1 MYTIKLINTIIHDER
16 TVFVGNP
23 ILNRKLNKA
32 GTLTFTIYDDNPG
45 YNLVL
50 PRMSLVYVYR
60 QGTKPENILWSGVV
74 LTYNINTYGG
84 KEVTCEGT
92 MALLNDVSCSVEP
105 YGTDEHNLDGYL
117 RHSLVTYH
125 NRAIA
130 GDSSRRLAIYFPEQ
144 DYVGKMHLYASY
156 AYTTDSSGNAI
167 TLFCELLSNSG
178 LTAKELSNKTVYLPE
193 EARRD
198 LIVSFEPGNTG
209 KTSQSIRIGNAYST
223 QHAASPY
230 FTGKKITLKGDH
242 DTIKPF
248 ETVEISHI
256 DPDCFQLLYQG
267 AARSISI
274 IHVNAPN
281 SGSATVLAES
291 FKDSYC
297 STMEKLNKILD
308 RFGGYF
314 KAYATDYEGIII
326 EYNESFS
333 KLCDQKI
340 TLGDNLEEYMEN
352 VDVDIYNKITP
363 FGKNKGTS
371 FLWDYV
377 TIKSV
382 NGGCSFITDEESAR
396 TYGQIEKVV
405 HYNDVEDPSELLR
418 LAKIELENSLNFNIS
433 VSVKATDK
441 SLEDVNTQAFDIGL
455 LTEIVIPPL
464 GITRRLVCTSI
475 TNYLSEPEK
484 DNYTFGSIP
493 KTSSSYVA
501 SRGAGTLGGSA
512 GADIEV
518 ISNNGGYCLKFPNG
532 WAIATIWKSVS
543 FKTPMAWGS
552 LWYGD
557 CGKPLGALPITFKN
571 IIYRNITI
579 DDGGSFWPLWNP
591 GNESNWSGTIFP
603 IGAAKQTTA
612 VSLIFRGVCIGTWK

>member
-92 MALLNDVSCSVEP
+92 MALLNDVSCSVDLLGNNSCNLEE
-105 YGTDEHNLDGYL
+105 YLKNRLVSSHNW
-117 RHSLVTYH
+117 
-125 NRAIA
+125 AIS
-130 GDSSRRLAIYFPEQ
+130 GDDSGRLAVYFPEQ
-144 DYVGKMHLYASY
+144 DYVGKMHLYALY
-156 AYTTDSSGNAI
+156 GATTDSSGN
-167 TLFCELLSNSG
+167 TTWLYCELLSNSG

-193 EARRD
+193 EARRN
-198 LIVSFEPGNTG
+198 LMVSFEPGNTG
-209 KTSQSIRIGNAYST
+209 KTSQPIKIGNAYST

-230 FTGKKITLKGDH
+230 FTGKHPTLKGAH

-256 DPDCFQLLYQG
+256 DPDCFQLLYDG
-267 AARSISI
+267 AARSITTI
-274 IHVNAPN
+274 RVNAHN
-281 SGSATVLAES
+281 SGSATVLTES

-297 STMEKLNKILD
+297 STMEKLNKILN

-363 FGKNKGTS
+363 LGKNKGTS

-382 NGGCSFITDEESAR
+382 NGGCSFITNEESAR

-405 HYNDVEDPSELLR
+405 HYNDVEDPAELLR
-418 LAKIELENSLNFNIS
+418 LAKTELENSLNFNIS

-464 GITRRLVCTSI
+464 GITRKLVCTSI

-484 DNYTFGSIP
+484 DEYTFGSIP

-501 SRGAGTLGGSA
+501 GGSGSSTDGA
-512 GADIEV
+512 FGADVEV

-543 FKTPMAWGS
+543 FSTPTAWGS
-552 LWYGD
+552 LWYGN

-571 IIYRNITI
+571 IIYRNLTI
-579 DDGGSFWPLWNP
+579 DDGGTYWLLWYP
-591 GNESNWSGTIFP
+591 GDVSNWSGTVFP
-603 IGAAKQTTA
+603 IGATKQA
-612 VSLIFRGVCIGTWK
+612 NSVSLIFRGICVGTWK